1 MTKRPLVLGHR
12 GASRRAREN
21 TLEAFAI
28 ARALGADG
36 VELDVRR
43 TADGVA
49 VVHHDPQVDGYGL
62 LAAVPFARLR
72 ADQPHIPTLDE
83 ALDELA
89 GLFVNVE
96 MKCLPWEPDADTD
109 GAVAQLVVGAIAARG
124 AAARVVVSSFD
135 LAALGTVRALD
146 ARIALGWLTSRRPVE
161 ETAPHAAE
169 RGLTWLHPD
178 RGVVLDD
185 PVGAVAHAHE
195 LGLRVDVWTVNE
207 PDDVRALSHA
217 GVDAIITDTPDV
229 ALAALE

>member
-1 MTKRPLVLGHR
+1 MTTRPLVLGHR

-21 TLEAFAI
+21 TLEAFAT

-49 VVHHDPQVDGYGL
+49 VVHHDPQVEGYGL
-62 LAAVPFARLR
+62 IAAEPFARLR
-72 ADQPHIPTLDE
+72 EDQPYVPTLDE
-83 ALDELA
+83 ALDELD

-96 MKCLPWEPDADTD
+96 MKGLPWEPDADTD
-109 GAVAQLVVGAIAARG
+109 GAVARLVVAAIAARD
-124 AAARVVVSSFD
+124 ARARVVVSSFD

-161 ETAPHAAE
+161 ETASPAVE
-169 RGLTWLHPD
+169 RGVTWLHPD
-178 RGVVLDD
+178 RAVVLDD
-185 PVGAVAHAHE
+185 PVGAVAHAHQ

-207 PDDVRALSHA
+207 PDDVRALAHA
-217 GVDAIITDTPDV
+217 GADAIITDTPDV